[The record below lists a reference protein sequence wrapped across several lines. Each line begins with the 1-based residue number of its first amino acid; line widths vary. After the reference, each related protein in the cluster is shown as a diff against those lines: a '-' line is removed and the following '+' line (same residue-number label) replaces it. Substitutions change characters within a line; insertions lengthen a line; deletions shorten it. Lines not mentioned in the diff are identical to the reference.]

1 MNKKSL
7 LEKIQIVLDKYN
19 NGEDNSYSLVMK
31 HTIEHMDELYIIETI
46 DSLIDI
52 DDGKCPR
59 VLTLKELIGICIL
72 DNNPDLF
79 ESKELEPPMMGM
91 SY

>member
-1 MNKKSL
+1 MNKSL

-19 NGEDNSYSLVMK
+19 NGKDNGYSKDFKKYTKAKWEQTVEQDCIFDEGNNSYS
-31 HTIEHMDELYIIETI
+31 IQ
-46 DSLIDI
+46 
-52 DDGKCPR
+52 
-59 VLTLKELIGICIL
+59 ELIGICIL

-91 SY
+91 SF